1 MIKTNRSRVWW
12 RSIAVIT
19 VLCVQASFGYA
30 QNVVFDPTNHAEAVK
45 HTLQLQEQYRNAL
58 DQYKTLLNQLE
69 VMERNAKPL
78 SQHINTNVQ
87 NNVESMLAKSKVSG
101 GKGAF
106 PSPKS
111 ANYYKRTCMAIGREC
126 TEAEI
131 AELDEHRGEMLN
143 HELYAQNANL
153 RALEE
158 ARTQA
163 SADAQLLQTIE
174 ANAATANG
182 LLEAIQYNNQ
192 LAAMNAAQLMQ
203 LRLLLAAQG
212 RVKTAQE
219 QRLTD
224 EASQQEGTSRGMRP
238 KDGQSAR

>member
-1 MIKTNRSRVWW
+1 MIGANWSSVLW
-12 RSIAVIT
+12 RPIAVAAMF
-19 VLCVQASFGYA
+19 CAQAGLGHA
-30 QNVVFDPTNHAEAVK
+30 QSVVFDPTNHAEAMR
-45 HTLQLQEQYRNAL
+45 HTQQLQDQYQNAL

-69 VMERNAKPL
+69 LMERNSKPL
-78 SQHINTNVQ
+78 SQHIRTDVQ
-87 NNVESMLAKSKVSG
+87 RNVESMLAKSKVSG
-101 GKGAF
+101 KQGGF
-106 PSPKS
+106 PSPKP
-111 ANYYKRTCMAIGREC
+111 ANYYKRICMAIGREC

-131 AELDEHRGEMLN
+131 AELDEHKGEMLN
-143 HELYAQNANL
+143 HELYAQDANL

-158 ARTQA
+158 ARNQA

-174 ANAATANG
+174 TNAATANG

-192 LAAMNAAQLMQ
+192 LAAMNTAQLMQ

-224 EASQQEGTSRGMRP
+224 EASQQEGTGRGQRP
-238 KDGQSAR
+238 KRNYPGR

>member
-1 MIKTNRSRVWW
+1 MELIRSNVLR
-12 RSIAVIT
+12 RSLAVAT
-19 VLCVQASFGYA
+19 VLCA
-30 QNVVFDPTNHAEAVK
+30 QTGLGHAQSVVFDPTNHSELVK
-45 HTLQLQEQYRNAL
+45 HTLQLQEQYRTAL

-69 VMERNAKPL
+69 IMERNSKPL
-78 SQHINTNVQ
+78 SQYTRTDVQ
-87 NNVESMLAKSKVSG
+87 RNVESMLAKSKVSG
-101 GKGAF
+101 KQGAF
-106 PSPKS
+106 PSPKP
-111 ANYYKRTCMAIGREC
+111 ANYYKNTCMAIGREC
-126 TEAEI
+126 SEAEI
-131 AELDEHRGEMLN
+131 AELDEHKGEMLN

-158 ARTQA
+158 ARNQA

-174 ANAATANG
+174 TNAATANG

-192 LAAMNAAQLMQ
+192 LAAMNTAQLMQ

-224 EASQQEGTSRGMRP
+224 EASQQEGTTRGLRP
-238 KDGQSAR
+238 KSNYPTR

>member
-1 MIKTNRSRVWW
+1 MIGADRSNVLW
-12 RSIAVIT
+12 RST
-19 VLCVQASFGYA
+19 VVAAMFCAQAGLGHA
-30 QNVVFDPTNHAEAVK
+30 QSVVFDPTNHAEATR
-45 HTLQLQEQYRNAL
+45 HTAQLQQQYLNAL
-58 DQYKTLLNQLE
+58 DQYQTLLKQLE
-69 VMERNAKPL
+69 IMERNAKPL
-78 SQHINTNVQ
+78 SQHTRTDVQ
-87 NNVESMLAKSKVSG
+87 RNVESMLAKSKVNG
-101 GKGAF
+101 EKGAF
-106 PSPKS
+106 PSPKP

-131 AELDEHRGEMLN
+131 AELDEHKSEMLN

-153 RALEE
+153 RALDE

-174 ANAATANG
+174 ANATTANG

-203 LRLLLAAQG
+203 LRLLLVAQS

-224 EASQQEGTSRGMRP
+224 EASQQEGTSRGQRP
-238 KDGQSAR
+238 KSVYPTR